1 MYVGRQSEVKKNW
14 VCIAKF
20 ENYSFAYMDPP
31 LTFYTNYSFILLS
44 KCGICSS
51 LRSWVKIYKIMRRD
65 GATKTN
71 LSDFYLI
78 TDFSKYND
86 PRPSDNR
93 STDPLV
99 VLFEWKSPTYEYIE
113 DILSTTIW
121 NTLGSLAG
129 VFVTLIKAG
138 EYFYAWIKRM
148 RRSAL

>member
-1 MYVGRQSEVKKNW
+1 M
-14 VCIAKF
+14 
-20 ENYSFAYMDPP
+20 
-31 LTFYTNYSFILLS
+31 
-44 KCGICSS
+44 
-51 LRSWVKIYKIMRRD
+51 YKIMRRD

-86 PRPSDNR
+86 PRPLDNR

-99 VLFEWKSPTYEYIE
+99 VLFEWKSPTYEYIQ

-148 RRSAL
+148 RRSVL